1 MSYDYSYYGDT
12 GTLAALGGL
21 VAVLWLFA
29 LAGAVFGIIVMW
41 KIFKKAGKN
50 GWEAIVPLYN
60 AYTLF
65 EITWGNGWYF
75 LLIFTSII
83 PFLGWIA
90 CIVIV
95 IMTMVKLAK
104 AFGKD
109 GGFVVG
115 LIFLDIIFMAILA
128 FGKSTYL
135 GVPASGSN
143 ITPAGPPV
151 PPQDS
156 FQNAGPVPT
165 PQNDI
170 TGSTVSEPIVDNGM
184 DRQEPN
190 NEPVSAPAENTSFCA
205 NCGASLPE
213 GTVFCPN
220 CGSPKAS

>member
-1 MSYDYSYYGDT
+1 MSYEYNSYVDT
-12 GTLAALGGL
+12 ETLAALGGL
-21 VAVLWLFA
+21 MAVLSLIGLVA
-29 LAGAVFGIIVMW
+29 AVFSIIAMW

-50 GWEAIVPLYN
+50 GWEAIIPFYN
-60 AYTLF
+60 VYTLF

-90 CIVIV
+90 CLVIV
-95 IMTMVKLAK
+95 IITMVKLAK

-109 GGFVVG
+109 GGFAVG
-115 LIFLDIIFMAILA
+115 LIFLSIIFMAILA
-128 FGKSTYL
+128 FDKSTYL

-143 ITPAGPPV
+143 MTPAGPPV

-156 FQNAGPVPT
+156 FQSAEPVPT

-170 TGSTVSEPIVDNGM
+170 TSSTVSEPIVDNGM
-184 DRQEPN
+184 DKPAPDFEPA
-190 NEPVSAPAENTSFCA
+190 SAPTENTSFCT

>member
-1 MSYDYSYYGDT
+1 
-12 GTLAALGGL
+12 
-21 VAVLWLFA
+21 
-29 LAGAVFGIIVMW
+29 MW

-115 LIFLDIIFMAILA
+115 LIFLDIIFMAIL
-128 FGKSTYL
+128 F
-135 GVPASGSN
+135 
-143 ITPAGPPV
+143 
-151 PPQDS
+151 
-156 FQNAGPVPT
+156 
-165 PQNDI
+165 
-170 TGSTVSEPIVDNGM
+170 
-184 DRQEPN
+184 
-190 NEPVSAPAENTSFCA
+190 
-205 NCGASLPE
+205 
-213 GTVFCPN
+213 VF
-220 CGSPKAS
+220 